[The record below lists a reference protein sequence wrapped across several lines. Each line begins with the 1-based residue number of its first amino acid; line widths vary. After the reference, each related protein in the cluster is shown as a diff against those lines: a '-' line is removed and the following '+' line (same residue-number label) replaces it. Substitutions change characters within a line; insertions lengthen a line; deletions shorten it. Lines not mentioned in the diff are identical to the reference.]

1 MKRLIILFLVLA
13 FTAGAALGQSEK
25 AKAKIMKDI
34 EQVINEQVA
43 AWNKG
48 DIDGFMEGYWK
59 SDEMRFVS
67 GNSVTMGWQAALDR
81 YKRSYDTR
89 EKMGTL
95 VFSDPVVVVLDKN
108 NAYVFGRWT
117 LERADDKPTGLFTLV
132 FRSTNDG
139 WRIIHDHTSS

>member
-1 MKRLIILFLVLA
+1 MKKLIILLFLTALA
-13 FTAGAALGQSEK
+13 AGTAFGQSEK
-25 AKAKIMKDI
+25 AKAKIMSEI
-34 EQVINEQVA
+34 EKVINEQVA

-67 GNSVTMGWQAALDR
+67 GNSVTMGWQSALDR

-95 VFSDPVVVVLDKN
+95 TFSDPVVVVLDKN

-117 LERADDKPTGLFTLV
+117 LTRTEDSPTGLFTLV
-132 FRSTNDG
+132 FRRTNDG

>member
-1 MKRLIILFLVLA
+1 MKRLTILLFVV
-13 FTAGAALGQSEK
+13 AALAAPAIAQSEK
-25 AKAKIMKDI
+25 TKAKIMGEI
-34 EQVINEQVA
+34 EKVINEQVA

-48 DIDGFMEGYWK
+48 DIDGFMKGYWK

-67 GNSVTMGWQAALDR
+67 GNTVTMGWQAALDR

-89 EKMGTL
+89 EKMGKL
-95 VFSDPVVVVLDKN
+95 EFSDPVVVVLDKN

-117 LERADDKPTGLFTLV
+117 LQRESDEPTGLFTLV
-132 FRSTNDG
+132 FRRTNDG